1 MMGRVQGKVAIVTGA
16 GRGLGFADAM
26 LLAREGATVIATD
39 IECASVADLEAHGVR
54 YMPHDVRDEYSW
66 KDLVARVLRDHG
78 QLDVLVNN
86 AGVVHVGDP
95 VNFDIA
101 EWRHMSEVN
110 IEGVMLGCKHALPPM
125 IERRSG
131 SIINISSISAHTG
144 LYFYGGYC
152 ASKGAVAS
160 YSRAVAVYCAQNK
173 LGIRCNSIHPGGI
186 DTPINGV
193 LAAEFA
199 ERLPTMRLPPQSPVS
214 ADGPQM
220 RMGEPDDIA
229 WAVVYLASEE
239 SKFMSGSEI
248 RIDNTASVT
257 AAVVG

>member
-1 MMGRVQGKVAIVTGA
+1 MARVQGKVAIVTGA
-16 GRGLGFADAM
+16 ARGLGYADAL
-26 LLAREGATVIATD
+26 LLAREGARVIATD
-39 IECASVADLEAHGVR
+39 IDPAGGAALAAAGIEFRG
-54 YMPHDVRDEYSW
+54 HDVRDEASW
-66 KDLVARVLRDHG
+66 KELVARVVRDHG
-78 QLDVLVNN
+78 RLDVLVNN

-95 VNFDIA
+95 LNFDIA

-110 IEGVMLGCKHALPPM
+110 IEGVMLGCKHALPAM
-125 IERRSG
+125 IDSGGG

-160 YSRAVAVYCAQNK
+160 YSRAVAVYCAQNR

-186 DTPINGV
+186 DTPINAG

-199 ERLPTMRLPPQSPVS
+199 ERLPTMRVPPQSPVS

-229 WAVVYLASEE
+229 WAVVYLASDE
-239 SKFMSGSEI
+239 SKFMSGSEM

-257 AAVVG
+257 AAVVS

>member
-1 MMGRVQGKVAIVTGA
+1 
-16 GRGLGFADAM
+16 
-26 LLAREGATVIATD
+26 
-39 IECASVADLEAHGVR
+39 
-54 YMPHDVRDEYSW
+54 
-66 KDLVARVLRDHG
+66 
-78 QLDVLVNN
+78 
-86 AGVVHVGDP
+86 
-95 VNFDIA
+95 
-101 EWRHMSEVN
+101 
-110 IEGVMLGCKHALPPM
+110 MLGCKHALPPM

-199 ERLPTMRLPPQSPVS
+199 ERLPSMRLPPQSPVS
-214 ADGPQM
+214 PDGPQM

-229 WAVVYLASEE
+229 WAVVYLASDE

>member
-1 MMGRVQGKVAIVTGA
+1 MGRVDGKVVIVTGA
-16 GRGLGFADAM
+16 RRGLGYADAL
-26 LLAREGATVIATD
+26 LLAQEGARVIATD
-39 IECASVADLEAHGVR
+39 IDPQAAPSLAAKGIEFIE
-54 YMPHDVRDEYSW
+54 HDVRDEAGW
-66 KDLVARVLRDHG
+66 KALVERIVRDYG
-78 QLDVLVNN
+78 RLDVLVNN

-95 VNFDIA
+95 VNFDLE
-101 EWRHMSEVN
+101 EWRHMCGVN
-110 IEGVMLGCKHALPPM
+110 VEGVMLGCKYALPAM
-125 IERRSG
+125 IESGGG

-173 LGIRCNSIHPGGI
+173 LGIRCNSIHPGGM
-186 DTPINGV
+186 DTPINAS
-193 LAAEFA
+193 LAQEFE
-199 ERLPTMRLPPQSPVS
+199 ERLSTMRIPPQSPVS

-220 RMGEPDDIA
+220 RMGEPNDIA
-229 WAVVYLASEE
+229 WAVVYLASDE